1 MFYLRTCAPILFIA
15 FLLDVL
21 IPRFIKE
28 EVAFG
33 LEGETEDPE
42 VNEYYPMCALKDIG
56 EDEFDDVHMVGTM
69 RSFNLFGIAFFPK
82 LIGELRPFDPEAT
95 VEG

>member
-1 MFYLRTCAPILFIA
+1 MFYLRSCAPIVFFI
-15 FLLDVL
+15 FLLDIL

-33 LEGETEDPE
+33 LLGETEDPE
-42 VNEYYPMCALKDIG
+42 IDEYYPMCALKDIEEG
-56 EDEFDDVHMVGTM
+56 EDVAMIGTM
-69 RSFNLFGIAFFPK
+69 RSFNLFGFALFPK
-82 LIGELRPFDPEAT
+82 LIGELRPYDPEAT